1 MVKFGASMLSWIPQ
15 WTTEAGTYAITRAA
29 VQGFDL
35 IEISLPPSLDIDIR
49 QLKSDLAKAAIEARF
64 SLILPRQLH
73 LPFYP
78 QQALTHIKKAIDI
91 VERAEGRLLGGVIY
105 SAIGVFTGHPC
116 TVEEQKT
123 VNDVLKEAAG
133 YARQRGVTLALEPIN
148 RYETYV
154 LNTAGQVLDVL
165 SELGA
170 ENLGLMLDTFHMNI
184 EENSFYTPVVQ
195 AGSAL
200 RYLHM
205 TGSDRGMLG
214 EDNVHWEDLF
224 KGLAAIDFR
233 GDLVLENFSSEVEAL
248 RGPTSLWRASKYG
261 ADALAAGSLAFL
273 KKMAETYG
281 LT

>member
-49 QLKSDLAKAAIEARF
+49 QLKSDLAKAAIEVRF

-105 SAIGVFTGHPC
+105 SAIGVFTGHPS

-195 AGSAL
+195 AGPAL